1 MKKSILFYIPLLLI
15 LNLFLSNRN
24 LAQDYTHWDLPEG
37 AIARLGKGS
46 INDAEF
52 SPDGTRLAIASDIG
66 VWIYDAHTGT
76 EMRFIQV
83 PPRGV
88 RTANTIA
95 FAPDGK
101 TLAVG
106 NWVLGGAVELWDST
120 TGESL
125 AILKEGI
132 GRVKGLEFSSDG
144 AMLACASWHRS
155 VEYHMWEVATRR
167 EVISFIGEQD
177 GLYNGLALSP
187 DAHSVASAGREAVF
201 LWDVPTEGLR
211 RTIEGDEPP
220 AWTLAFSPD
229 SKTLVGGQTTMRLWD
244 AETGDELS
252 KLEGHT
258 RNVDA
263 ITFSPDGKILA
274 SGDTGGKIMLLRFD
288 PRTQKPNSQKPT
300 LPGLLRSFSGEE
312 NA

>member
-1 MKKSILFYIPLLLI
+1 MKKLGLFAIAFLI
-15 LNLFLSNRN
+15 IASTLSNDSF
-24 LAQDYTHWDLPEG
+24 AQDYTHWHLPEG
-37 AIARLGKGS
+37 AIARLGKGA

-66 VWIYDAHTGT
+66 VWIYDAQTGT
-76 EMRFIQV
+76 EMLFIHV

-95 FAPDGK
+95 FAPGGK

-106 NWVLGGAVELWDST
+106 NWVLGGTVELWDST

-125 AILKEGI
+125 GILKEGI
-132 GRVKGLEFSSDG
+132 GGVKGLEFSSDG
-144 AMLACASWHRS
+144 AMLACVSWHRN
-155 VEYHMWEVATRR
+155 VEYHIWEVATRQ

-187 DAHSVASAGREAVF
+187 DAHAVASAGREAVF

-211 RTIEGDEPP
+211 RTIEGDQL

-229 SKTLVGGQTTMRLWD
+229 SKTLAGGQTTLRLWD
-244 AETGDELS
+244 AETGDALS
-252 KLEGHT
+252 TLEGHT
-258 RNVDA
+258 RNVEA

-274 SGDTGGKIMLLRFD
+274 SGDTGGKIMLSNFD
-288 PRTQKPNSQKPT
+288 PSEPETQ
-300 LPGLLRSFSGEE
+300 
-312 NA
+312 